1 MNFSK
6 VNPLAV
12 MAELVGTCLLAL
24 AVLVSI
30 GGYVPWAPT
39 PVVAGVSLGLIVLL
53 IGGISGA
60 HVNPAVTLGMR
71 SLNKLDNAS
80 TISYIVAQFVGAG
93 AAWVLITLLLD
104 GEAVPQVASADVS
117 STVWIAEIIG
127 TFFFTLGIA
136 ATVNAKHEGAGTAMG
151 VGLSLLTGISF
162 AAVASN
168 GGLNP
173 AVATAIGSGTVAY
186 LVGPIIGSVLGMN
199 FFVHTMTKKK
209 KLN

>member
-12 MAELVGTCLLAL
+12 MAEMVGTCVLAL

-30 GGYVPWAPT
+30 GGYVPWAST
-39 PVVAGVSLGLIVLL
+39 PVVAGVTLGLIVLL

-60 HVNPAVTLGMR
+60 HVNPAVTVGMR
-71 SLNKLDNAS
+71 SLKKIDNAT
-80 TISYIVAQFVGAG
+80 TIAYVVAQFVGAG

-104 GEAVPQVASADVS
+104 GEAVPQVPNADVNI
-117 STVWIAEIIG
+117 TIWVAEIIG
-127 TFFFTLGIA
+127 AFFFTLGVA

-151 VGLSLLTGISF
+151 VGLSLLTGITF

-168 GGLNP
+168 GGINP
-173 AVATAIGSGTVAY
+173 AVAVAMGSGTIAY
-186 LVGPIIGSVLGMN
+186 LIGPVIGAILGMN
-199 FFVHTMTKKK
+199 FFVHTMTKKR